1 MHFTTRTKITFIFTL
16 IVIGIIAL
24 LDIVI
29 FQSADHAWQE
39 NKKSYVTKVMQAMYS
54 PEEAKKQLP
63 HVEIINSSWVV
74 IHRQGVFLEI
84 VDTTPSPSFWSLLRS
99 DTLESRG
106 KSYIVASE
114 SKMWVTITTAEDVTS
129 EITMRDETIH
139 TALWISLI
147 GIVITSIIGYFFSGY
162 ILRPIRSMYRVS
174 ENFSLSKKETEH
186 HTGII
191 GHSRDEVVMLARSM
205 ESLFARVQSEAA
217 RLEQFSDD
225 IAHEIKNKL
234 FSIGSSLDVAVHTEH
249 RDLGI
254 AKAKKLLTELSGV
267 VDALLFFSR
276 NESGNMTRTNIHTL
290 ISSRIDMT
298 DTRIQIRGSGSLIHD
313 IYPELWMTALGNIVS
328 NAHKFT
334 PPDGKITID
343 ISRDGVT
350 ITDTGIGIADTDLP
364 HIFDRLYKADTARSH
379 GTGYGLGL
387 AIAKKIIEDLHH
399 QTLTVESREW
409 EGTEFRIGWG
419 N

>member
-1 MHFTTRTKITFIFTL
+1 
-16 IVIGIIAL
+16 
-24 LDIVI
+24 
-29 FQSADHAWQE
+29 
-39 NKKSYVTKVMQAMYS
+39 
-54 PEEAKKQLP
+54 
-63 HVEIINSSWVV
+63 
-74 IHRQGVFLEI
+74 
-84 VDTTPSPSFWSLLRS
+84 
-99 DTLESRG
+99 
-106 KSYIVASE
+106 
-114 SKMWVTITTAEDVTS
+114 
-129 EITMRDETIH
+129 MRDETIH

-399 QTLTVESREW
+399 QTLTVESRE
-409 EGTEFRIGWG
+409 
-419 N
+419 